1 MARQKLNWY
10 DDPGKVGQRLR
21 AAREAAGLS
30 QRDLATESCT
40 AAYVSRIEKG
50 ERVPSIQLMREF
62 ASRLGLSE
70 EYLATGAKGAGA
82 RTFGLAEARVALRLG
97 EFEDARRLSD
107 AALDRA
113 RSDTDRALVSAFFG
127 ELALAEGD
135 YRGAIDALERAL
147 KLEPTLEEREPNAI
161 DALGRAY
168 ARAAEYESAVATFAT
183 ARDRAAA
190 RGDLLNEVRFGSLL
204 AHAYSDSG
212 NFQAA
217 EAAVA
222 GALQAGEG
230 LDDPLTRAR
239 TLWARSRIHALQN
252 DSETAALYAER
263 ALEILEVSDHSY
275 YAALANQLL
284 AHIELDRGN
293 GDRAVQLL
301 ENAAP
306 AIAGSGRK
314 FEYARLEIERA
325 RALAS
330 VGRAED
336 AASVAMAAAGAL
348 RGELSVDAG
357 RCYLLVG
364 DVFRELNDGER
375 AVELYEL
382 AVEALQQMPT
392 RYLVEAYS
400 KLADLLEER
409 GHADQALRLLKEAM
423 KVQVASD
430 RPLMSRGN

>member
-1 MARQKLNWY
+1 VARQKLKWY
-10 DDPGKVGQRLR
+10 DDPGKVGQRIR

-40 AAYVSRIEKG
+40 AAYISRIEKG

-70 EYLATGAKGAGA
+70 EYLATGASGAAA
-82 RTFGLAEARVALRLG
+82 RSFGLAEARVALRLG
-97 EFEDARRLSD
+97 EFEDALRLPNPP
-107 AALDRA
+107 LDRA
-113 RSDTDRALVSAFFG
+113 RSDADRALVSAFLG

-135 YRGAIDALERAL
+135 QRGAIDALERAF
-147 KLEPTLEEREPNAI
+147 KLDGSLEEREPNAI

-168 ARAAEYESAVATFAT
+168 ARAAEYESAVAAFTG

-204 AHAYSDSG
+204 AHAYTDSG
-212 NFQAA
+212 NFPAA

-222 GALQAGEG
+222 GALQAADG

-239 TLWARSRIHALQN
+239 TLWARSRVHALQN
-252 DSETAALYAER
+252 DPETAALYAEQ

-293 GDRAVQLL
+293 ADRAVELL

-306 AIAGSGRK
+306 AIEASGRK

-325 RALAS
+325 RALLS
-330 VGRAED
+330 VGRGEE
-336 AASVAMAAAGAL
+336 AASVAMTASAAL

-357 RCYLLVG
+357 RCFLLVA
-364 DVFRELNDGER
+364 DVFRELNDDER
-375 AVELYEL
+375 ALELYEL
-382 AVEALQQMPT
+382 AVESLQQMPT

-400 KLADLLEER
+400 KLADLLESR
-409 GHADQALRLLKEAM
+409 GEAGKALSLLKEAM
-423 KVQVASD
+423 KVQVVSD
-430 RPLMSRGN
+430 RMLSPRGE

>member
-1 MARQKLNWY
+1 
-10 DDPGKVGQRLR
+10 
-21 AAREAAGLS
+21 
-30 QRDLATESCT
+30 
-40 AAYVSRIEKG
+40 
-50 ERVPSIQLMREF
+50 MREF

-70 EYLATGAKGAGA
+70 EYLATGSRDTGG
-82 RTFGLAEARVALRLG
+82 RQFGLAEARVALRLG
-97 EFEDARRLSD
+97 EFENARQLSE

-113 RSDTDRALVSAFFG
+113 RSDAERALVSAFFG

-135 YRGAIDALERAL
+135 PRAAIDALERGF
-147 KLEPTLEEREPNAI
+147 KLDGTLEEREPNAV

-168 ARAAEYESAVATFAT
+168 ARAAEYESAIAVFTG

-190 RGDLLNEVRFGSLL
+190 RGDVLNEVRFGSLM
-204 AHAYSDSG
+204 AHAYTDSG

-217 EAAVA
+217 EAAIA

-252 DSETAALYAER
+252 DPETAAQYAER
-263 ALEILEVSDHSY
+263 ALEILEVSDHGY

-293 GDRAVQLL
+293 GDRAVELL
-301 ENAAP
+301 ERAAP
-306 AIAGSGRK
+306 AIEASGRK
-314 FEYARLEIERA
+314 FEFARLQIERA
-325 RALAS
+325 RALLS
-330 VGRAED
+330 LGRAED
-336 AASVAMAAAGAL
+336 AASVAMEASAAI

-357 RCYLLVG
+357 RCFLLVG

-375 AVELYEL
+375 ALELYEL
-382 AVEALQQMPT
+382 AVESLEQMPT

-409 GHADQALRLLKEAM
+409 GDADRALTVLKQAM

-430 RPLMSRGN
+430 RMLTPRVE